1 MRCRENCL
9 QISLHRRA
17 SAAGCDRGAYTP
29 SALEVCIIIGMRRIQ
44 IHIEEELDAAVR
56 AEAARRGISK
66 AALIRSSIARE
77 VRGAAPPPADP
88 WDAMIGWLDDD
99 PVDDIDDVIYGPK
112 A

>member
-1 MRCRENCL
+1 M
-9 QISLHRRA
+9 
-17 SAAGCDRGAYTP
+17 
-29 SALEVCIIIGMRRIQ
+29 CIIALMRRIQ
-44 IHIEEELDAAVR
+44 IHIDEALDAAVG

-77 VRGAAPPPADP
+77 VGATTPSPEDP

-99 PVDDIDDVIYGPK
+99 PVDDIDDVLYGPK